1 MDTKSSK
8 DTNGCVNKPMALTVT
23 LTVAS
28 LEGRK
33 VEDHSSRE
41 DDNDSNSLLPAPRGG
56 MSRKLDK
63 TYRKRKVQWNDRIG
77 NKLVEVL
84 EYVPSD
90 VSDSDSEDED
100 GDSCVCSIM

>member
-1 MDTKSSK
+1 MLLLLMDTKKSTK
-8 DTNGCVNKPMALTVT
+8 DTNGCVNKPMALTMT

-33 VEDHSSRE
+33 VEDRNGE
-41 DDNDSNSLLPAPRGG
+41 DDSDSNSLLPLRKGG
-56 MSRKLDK
+56 ISRKSDK

-84 EYVPSD
+84 EYEPR
-90 VSDSDSEDED
+90 
-100 GDSCVCSIM
+100 

>member
-1 MDTKSSK
+1 MEKRTRESIKRVLLLLMDTKKSTK
-8 DTNGCVNKPMALTVT
+8 DTNGCVNKPMALTMT

-33 VEDHSSRE
+33 VEDRNKE
-41 DDNDSNSLLPAPRGG
+41 DDSDSNSLLPLRKGG
-56 MSRKLDK
+56 ISRKSDK

-84 EYVPSD
+84 EYEPR
-90 VSDSDSEDED
+90 
-100 GDSCVCSIM
+100 

>member
-1 MDTKSSK
+1 MDTKKSTK
-8 DTNGCVNKPMALTVT
+8 DTNGCVNKPMALTMT

-33 VEDHSSRE
+33 VEDRNKE
-41 DDNDSNSLLPAPRGG
+41 DDSDSNSLLPLRKGG
-56 MSRKLDK
+56 ISRKSDK

-84 EYVPSD
+84 EYEPR
-90 VSDSDSEDED
+90 
-100 GDSCVCSIM
+100 